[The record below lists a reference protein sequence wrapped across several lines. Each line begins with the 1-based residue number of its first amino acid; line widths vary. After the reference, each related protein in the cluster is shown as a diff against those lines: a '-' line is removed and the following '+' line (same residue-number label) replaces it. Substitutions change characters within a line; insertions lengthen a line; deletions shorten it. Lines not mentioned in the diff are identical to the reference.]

1 MAACN
6 QHTYIKCYEMSTRQ
20 VAKKLGI
27 SARQVERIER
37 KALEKIRKEFEKRGV
52 ASINGIR

>member
-1 MAACN
+1 
-6 QHTYIKCYEMSTRQ
+6 MSTRQ

-27 SARQVERIER
+27 SAGQVERIER